1 MKNTCR
7 KLRKVPVGR
16 LCGGLSWRESC
27 CARQSTIVEG
37 RRKYFLMPFLK
48 GVHDTFMGAIEMG
61 GWITGRQPLPL
72 RPRAGESGGQESR
85 TAQSSRSIQRHF
97 QTLASHQTWK
107 VSSPKAPT
115 ANPDAETTLSEQLR
129 SVFRLLTNPIVVC
142 TATHNGT
149 PRAMTMSSFTSLTL
163 SPTPLVSF
171 NIATPSRTLDAITS
185 SKEFNIHVL
194 ASDESGA
201 AVADHFTRGNMD
213 GVFDTMEGATYT
225 VDKCQHGR
233 SSAPLLKGEGVLRVL
248 RCKLLPDGAT
258 GGLVRVR
265 DHVIVLGEVVEM
277 IPGNKTKE
285 FGLAYADRRYRQVGG
300 VIENAR

>member
-1 MKNTCR
+1 MPL
-7 KLRKVPVGR
+7 LR
-16 LCGGLSWRESC
+16 
-27 CARQSTIVEG
+27 
-37 RRKYFLMPFLK
+37 
-48 GVHDTFMGAIEMG
+48 GVHDTFMGAIEIG

-72 RPRAGESGGQESR
+72 RSRAGESGGESR
-85 TAQSSRSIQRHF
+85 TAQSSRSIPKHF
-97 QTLASHQTWK
+97 QTLASHQAWK
-107 VSSPKAPT
+107 ASSPEAPT

-129 SVFRLLTNPIVVC
+129 SVFRLLTNPIVIC
-142 TATHNGT
+142 TATHNGA

-194 ASDESGA
+194 AGDESGA

-213 GVFDTMEGATYT
+213 GVFDTIEGATYT
-225 VDKCQHGR
+225 VDKSQHGG